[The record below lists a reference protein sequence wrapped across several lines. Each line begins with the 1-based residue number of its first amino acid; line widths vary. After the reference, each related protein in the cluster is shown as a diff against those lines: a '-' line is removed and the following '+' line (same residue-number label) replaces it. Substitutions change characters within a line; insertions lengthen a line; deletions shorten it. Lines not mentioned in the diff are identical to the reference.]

1 MKFVK
6 DYPVEKL
13 TPADYNP
20 RKITDESFKKLQES
34 LTKFG
39 IVIPLIINEDNIL
52 IAGHQRTRAIKSLG
66 FEKAPV
72 YISNDKISVIDE
84 INFNLR
90 HNRVETNHSGVK
102 ILKEDIPEGE
112 FCKIAPE
119 EVEVPDKSGA
129 LYVMHLGTFLN
140 RYGEFDGI
148 VVDYQNNILCNSD
161 YAYACKLTKNPILC
175 YKLPKGLEYEFKRY
189 TLVDYGEY
197 SYDKLN
203 IKSYYQTLLQPPQR
217 AKMDKLSSRLYD
229 NVVVPYLAKHKS
241 ENPSLFDF
249 GAGKLA
255 YVRKLRKEGYD
266 TYGYEPFYRSLK
278 DRDKL
283 NIGATVNM
291 INIMD
296 KKLRKNGLFD
306 IGVCDTVINATINED
321 FEDCVMTCC
330 NALLR
335 LDGTMFFA
343 TRNIGEVTYL
353 NKADSIRSMGT
364 RLDYL
369 DDKNFSVF
377 NAYGV
382 WNILNFHSSKTFYR
396 LAKKYFENVKV
407 KSISNS
413 VLAICDTPIE
423 LDIDHVDRCINI
435 EFNMEYPNEYY
446 HNKHESLCEIILELY
461 KKKYA

>member
-20 RKITDESFKKLQES
+20 RKISDESFKRLQES

-39 IVIPLIINEDNIL
+39 VVIPLIINEDNIL
-52 IAGHQRTRAIKSLG
+52 IAGHQRTRAIKSLE
-66 FEKAPV
+66 FEKVPV
-72 YISNDKISVIDE
+72 YISKDKIGVIDE

-90 HNRVETNHSGVK
+90 HNRVETNHSRVK
-102 ILKEDIPEGE
+102 ILKDDIPEGD
-112 FCKIAPE
+112 FCKIDPD
-119 EVEVPDKSGA
+119 EVEVVEKGGA

-148 VVDYQNNILCNSD
+148 VVDYKNNILCNSD

-189 TLVDYGEY
+189 SLVDYGEY

-229 NVVVPYLAKHKS
+229 NVVIPYLAKHKS

-266 TYGYEPFYRSLK
+266 TYGYEPFFRSLK
-278 DRDKL
+278 DRNML

-296 KKLRKNGLFD
+296 KKLRKSGLFD

-335 LDGTMFFA
+335 TDGVMFFA

-353 NKADSIRSMGT
+353 NNADSIRSMGT

-382 WNILNFHSSKTFYR
+382 WNVLNFHSPKTFYR

-423 LDIDHVDRCINI
+423 LDVDHVDRCINI
-435 EFNMEYPNEYY
+435 EFNMEYPNNYY
-446 HNKHESLCEIILELY
+446 HNKHESLCEAILELY
-461 KKKYA
+461 KKKYV

>member
-6 DYPVEKL
+6 EYPVEKL

-20 RKITDESFKKLQES
+20 RKISDESFKKLQES

-52 IAGHQRTRAIKSLG
+52 IAGHQRTRAIKSLE

-72 YISNDKISVIDE
+72 YISKDQISVIDE

-102 ILKEDIPEGE
+102 VLKEDIPEGD
-112 FCKIAPE
+112 FTHLNYDD
-119 EVEVPDKSGA
+119 VEIVDKGGA

-148 VVDYQNNILCNSD
+148 VVDYKNNILSNSD
-161 YAYACKLTKNPILC
+161 YAYACYLTKTPILC
-175 YKLPKGLEYEFKRY
+175 YKLPKGLEYEFKKY
-189 TLVDYGEY
+189 SLVDYGEY

-217 AKMDKLSSRLYD
+217 AKMNNLTSRLYD
-229 NVVVPYLAKHKS
+229 NVVIPYLAKHKS

-249 GAGKLA
+249 GAGKLS

-266 TYGYEPFYRSLK
+266 TYGYEPFFRSYN
-278 DRDKL
+278 DPSKL
-283 NIGATVNM
+283 NIKATLNM
-291 INIMD
+291 MDIMD
-296 KKLRKNGLFD
+296 KKMRKDGLFD

-335 LDGTMFFA
+335 TDGTMFFA
-343 TRNIGEVTYL
+343 TRNLDEVNYH
-353 NKADSIRSMGT
+353 NKADYVRSMGV

-382 WNILNFHSSKTFYR
+382 WNILNFHSPKTFHK
-396 LAKKYFENVKV
+396 LAKKYFEVVKV
-407 KSISNS
+407 RSISNS
-413 VLAICDTPIE
+413 VLAICEKPIE
-423 LDIDHVDRCINI
+423 LDLDHVEKCLNI
-435 EFNMEYPNEYY
+435 EFNMEYPNNYY
-446 HNKHESLCEIILELY
+446 HNKHEAICGTVVDLY
-461 KKKYA
+461 KKKYN

>member
-6 DYPVEKL
+6 DYPTEKL

-66 FEKAPV
+66 IETAPV
-72 YISNDKISVIDE
+72 YISKDKISVIDE

-102 ILKEDIPEGE
+102 INDENIPEGE
-112 FCKIAPE
+112 FYKIDSDD
-119 EVEVPDKSGA
+119 VEITDKRGA
-129 LYVMHLGTFLN
+129 IYVLHIGTFLN

-148 VVDYQNNILCNSD
+148 VLDYKNNIICNSD

-189 TLVDYGEY
+189 SLIDYGEY

-217 AKMDKLSSRLYD
+217 ANMNKLTSRLYD
-229 NVVVPYLAKHKS
+229 NVVVPYLRKHKL

-249 GAGKLA
+249 GAGKLS

-266 TYGYEPFYRSLK
+266 TYGYEPFFRSLK
-278 DRDKL
+278 ERNKL
-283 NIGATVNM
+283 NINATVNM

-296 KKLRKNGLFD
+296 KKMRKDGLFD

-321 FEDCVMTCC
+321 FEDCVMTTC
-330 NALLR
+330 NALV
-335 LDGTMFFA
+335 DKEGIMFFA
-343 TRNIGEVTYL
+343 TRNLDEVLYH
-353 NKADSIRSMGT
+353 NRADSIRSMGT

-382 WNILNFHSSKTFYR
+382 WNILNFHSTKSFYD

-407 KSISNS
+407 KSVSNS
-413 VLAICDTPIE
+413 VLAVCDTPIE
-423 LDIDHVDRCINI
+423 LDLDHVERCITI
-435 EFNMEYPNEYY
+435 EFNMEYPDNYY
-446 HNKHESLCEIILELY
+446 HNQHESICEIILELY
-461 KKKYA
+461 KKKYE